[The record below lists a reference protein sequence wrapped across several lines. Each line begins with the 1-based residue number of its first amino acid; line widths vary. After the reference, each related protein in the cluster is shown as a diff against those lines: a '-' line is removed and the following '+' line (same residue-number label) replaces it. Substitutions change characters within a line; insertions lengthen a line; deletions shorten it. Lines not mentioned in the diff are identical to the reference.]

1 MLKHPAV
8 LEAAVVGA
16 EEASGLVKT
25 FVFVVP
31 KNGGPDASELTDELR
46 RLAET
51 SLPPHQRPR
60 EIRVVRELP
69 RTDTGKLQRFRLKA
83 LVEARR

>member
-25 FVFVVP
+25 FVFVAP
-31 KNGGPDASELTDELR
+31 RDQATDPEALIGELR
-46 RLAET
+46 QLAES
-51 SLPPHQRPR
+51 SLPAHERPR

-69 RTDTGKLQRFRLKA
+69 RTDTGKLKRFQLKEE
-83 LVEARR
+83 VQGRR